1 MSENK
6 KQTKLASLILASLI
20 LLSSC
25 ASGSKSGDSDGK
37 TSGDTGNIG
46 AETVSEEAAN
56 DAADDTD
63 ETLQG
68 PAVEDL
74 DGAQLTILNYTP
86 ESFAWANTLIFA
98 EDLNGET
105 LNDALYNRER
115 KVEDN
120 YNCLIEELPSSDV
133 INTFK
138 NSVTAQDSTFDTSMI
153 FDAEVANMLT
163 GGYVMSWNTLSD
175 LDLSNPWWDNASTEQ
190 YNFNG
195 IQAAVS
201 GAFSLY
207 NYSTRHCY
215 VVNSEMLEKLSPGYD
230 IYDTVR
236 EGKWTVDELYRLG
249 ALAVS
254 DLDGNG
260 EMSVDNDQ
268 WGITGVVVRHYSALF
283 AGADCKYID
292 RNEEGNV
299 YFAVPGNEKITDVMT
314 KLVNLDSGNY
324 IYNSGYGEDIGGGDP
339 TIFYAGRSLFTAA
352 YVGEASKMR
361 DIEFALGIVPP
372 PKYNEAQDG
381 YHSLVEGGAQ
391 TMLPKTL
398 SSEKYHAV
406 AVILDAFGYASYV
419 ESIPAYIDVVLMTKV
434 ARDAES
440 SEMLQLVFDT
450 SYYDLGTGIWSSI
463 KCAYAKN
470 VFLPK
475 SDTIASTTKV
485 NEKMTNRLLETF
497 TEKLA
502 ELNMEN

>member
-1 MSENK
+1 MSNTIR
-6 KQTKLASLILASLI
+6 TKRLLSLIFAALI

-25 ASGSKSGDSDGK
+25 AQKDG
-37 TSGDTGNIG
+37 GDTDDGVTNTPEISG
-46 AETVSEEAAN
+46 ENSSEETAETEEDLPA
-56 DAADDTD
+56 
-63 ETLQG
+63 
-68 PAVEDL
+68 PAVENL
-74 DGAQLTILNYTP
+74 DGAELRLLNYTQ
-86 ESFAWANTLIFA
+86 ESFNWANAQIFA
-98 EDLNGET
+98 SDITGET
-105 LNDALYNRER
+105 LNDALYNREK
-115 KVEDN
+115 KVEDS
-120 YNCLIEELPSSDV
+120 YDCVIEEVADGNL

-138 NSVTAQDSTFDTSMI
+138 NSVTAQDDTFDVGMV
-153 FDAEVANMLT
+153 FDAEAANMLT
-163 GGYVMSWNTLSD
+163 GGFVMSWNNLTD
-175 LDLSNPWWDNASTEQ
+175 LDLSNPWWDNAATEQ

-215 VVNSEMLEKLSPGYD
+215 VVNSDMLENLSPGYD

-249 ALAVS
+249 GLAVS

-260 EMSVDNDQ
+260 EMTDDDDQ
-268 WGITGVVVRHYSALF
+268 WGITGVIVRHYSAMF

-292 RNEEGNV
+292 RNEEGKV
-299 YFAVPGNEKITDVMT
+299 YFAVPGNEKIVDVMT
-314 KLVNLDSGNY
+314 KFVNLDSGNY
-324 IYNSGYGEDIGGGDP
+324 IYTSGYGTELGGGDP
-339 TIFYAGRSLFTAA
+339 IIFFEGRALFTAA
-352 YVGEASKMR
+352 YVGEAAKMR
-361 DIEFALGIVPP
+361 DIEFSLGIVPP
-372 PKYNEAQDG
+372 PKFTEAQDS

-406 AVILDAFGYASYV
+406 AVILDAFSYNSYI

-434 ARDAES
+434 ARDEDS

-463 KCAYAKN
+463 KCAYASS

-475 SDTIASTTKV
+475 ADKIASTTKT
-485 NEKMTNRLLETF
+485 NEKLMNKQLENF
-497 TEKLA
+497 DKKLSELTETSTGESA
-502 ELNMEN
+502 E